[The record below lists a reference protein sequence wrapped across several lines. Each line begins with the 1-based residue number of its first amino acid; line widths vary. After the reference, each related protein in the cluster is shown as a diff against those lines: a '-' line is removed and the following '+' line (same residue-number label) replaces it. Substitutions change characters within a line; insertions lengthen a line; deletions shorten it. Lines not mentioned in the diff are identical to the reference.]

1 MLGRD
6 SYSLSVLDRINH
18 QVFKKVFSGKT
29 NEAQE
34 EMDKL
39 VDELLEEYEDITGHR
54 NEMKELLK
62 RMLRVDPKDRT
73 KLENVRTPVIG
84 WNIV

>member
-1 MLGRD
+1 
-6 SYSLSVLDRINH
+6 
-18 QVFKKVFSGKT
+18 
-29 NEAQE
+29 
-34 EMDKL
+34 MDKL

-54 NEMKELLK
+54 DEMKELLK

-73 KLENVRTPVIG
+73 KLQNIRTPVIG